1 MRAAAATIF
10 VFLLVTVGFIILN
23 LQPATISI
31 FGLVQMTQPLGVVV
45 SIAFLGGALIAYL
58 LIEDA
63 GIIRSWRERN
73 RRKVSFPEVEDE
85 ATPEGENNQAKVN
98 VDKGPSKTVT

>member
-23 LQPATISI
+23 LQPATVSI
-31 FGLVQMTQPLGVVV
+31 FGLVQMTQPLGVIV

-58 LIEDA
+58 LIEGA

-85 ATPEGENNQAKVN
+85 STEKEAASKDESEEQP
-98 VDKGPSKTVT
+98 PS

>member
-31 FGLVQMTQPLGVVV
+31 FGLVQMTQPRGVVV
-45 SIAFLGGALIAYL
+45 SIAFFGGALIAYL
-58 LIEDA
+58 LIEGA

-85 ATPEGENNQAKVN
+85 STEKKAASEDESEEKP
-98 VDKGPSKTVT
+98 PS

>member
-31 FGLVQMTQPLGVVV
+31 FGLVQMTQPLGVIV
-45 SIAFLGGALIAYL
+45 SIAFLGGGADSLPSNRGCGDSPQL
-58 LIEDA
+58 A
-63 GIIRSWRERN
+63 GAPR
-73 RRKVSFPEVEDE
+73 
-85 ATPEGENNQAKVN
+85 T
-98 VDKGPSKTVT
+98 

>member
-31 FGLVQMTQPLGVVV
+31 FGLVQMTQPLGVIV

-58 LIEDA
+58 LIEGA
-63 GIIRSWRERN
+63 GILRSWRERHG
-73 RRKVSFPEVEDE
+73 RKVSLSEVEDE
-85 ATPEGENNQAKVN
+85 STEKEQGSEDESEETP
-98 VDKGPSKTVT
+98 PS